1 MGDRKAITEEDVQHW
16 KRRRIRSA
24 KSAESLLSL
33 PITSRLGSPL
43 TESLDPNKLMN
54 MLSGNHNI
62 LSQFMGK
69 ETFGWYDS
77 NPCNMSH
84 VMRKPVLPYA
94 NNKGSDQPAQCDQH
108 LCCSLPRYLLNP
120 QFQDSSLSL

>member
-1 MGDRKAITEEDVQHW
+1 MINIPYQHSPDLSFVSESLNFEVGDRKAITEEDVQHW

-69 ETFGWYDS
+69 ETFGWYD
-77 NPCNMSH
+77 
-84 VMRKPVLPYA
+84 
-94 NNKGSDQPAQCDQH
+94 
-108 LCCSLPRYLLNP
+108 
-120 QFQDSSLSL
+120 